1 VEGAGHDDKRGRL
14 RYVPMTE
21 RLAAALQAHR
31 HLRGQRVLV
40 RASGE
45 PFTMKIV
52 QEHVARAARTA
63 GVKPGVHILRH
74 TFCSHLAMDGVPA
87 RAIQELA
94 GHKDLKTTQRYMH
107 LSPAAVEG
115 AIWLLDSSRKGRSL
129 GNMVATGSTEIVKS
143 SR

>member
-1 VEGAGHDDKRGRL
+1 MARCRSPETATVRGAFGVEGAGHDDKRGRL

-63 GVKPGVHILRH
+63 GVKPGVPHPSPYALLPPR
-74 TFCSHLAMDGVPA
+74 DGR
-87 RAIQELA
+87 RA
-94 GHKDLKTTQRYMH
+94 
-107 LSPAAVEG
+107 SEG
-115 AIWLLDSSRKGRSL
+115 DSGTS
-129 GNMVATGSTEIVKS
+129 GSQGS
-143 SR
+143 